1 VRRGENQEAGEWG
14 KRSGK
19 RKWELRTKA
28 GDKYSPPAL
37 LRRAVT
43 PSGGVEDVAD
53 LQSVSDEEG
62 VKERTAP

>member
-1 VRRGENQEAGEWG
+1 VGKAKREEEVGAEA
-14 KRSGK
+14 
-19 RKWELRTKA
+19 KA

-37 LRRAVT
+37 LRRAIT

-53 LQSVSDEEG
+53 LQSVRDEEG